1 MGGPKKA
8 KNMLTLYL
16 NGPQLVG
23 LKDFSVLFYE
33 CSNLCHGVTWLQ
45 YARQAQL
52 IYDRS
57 FLFDLQKNDFNRV
70 NVVGWKQV
78 KYV

>member
-1 MGGPKKA
+1 MSWF
-8 KNMLTLYL
+8 YL
-16 NGPQLVG
+16 
-23 LKDFSVLFYE
+23 
-33 CSNLCHGVTWLQ
+33 
-45 YARQAQL
+45 ARQAQL

-70 NVVGWKQV
+70 NVVGWEQV

>member
-1 MGGPKKA
+1 MK
-8 KNMLTLYL
+8 
-16 NGPQLVG
+16 
-23 LKDFSVLFYE
+23 
-33 CSNLCHGVTWLQ
+33 CSNLCHGATWLQ

-52 IYDRS
+52 IYDSS

-70 NVVGWKQV
+70 NVVGWEQV

>member
-1 MGGPKKA
+1 MQQNHHNFVQP
-8 KNMLTLYL
+8 
-16 NGPQLVG
+16 VG

-33 CSNLCHGVTWLQ
+33 CSNLCHGATWLQ

-57 FLFDLQKNDFNRV
+57 FLFDLQKSDFNRV
-70 NVVGWKQV
+70 NVVGWEQV